1 MPKDRKIIPT
11 IISAAIFIIME
22 VAALNML
29 ANNNAIQRLW
39 FAQAAHRF
47 MAKAWGAS
55 EEIKY
60 YFSLKKQ
67 NEMLAAENFFL
78 NEKLRFYSER
88 LTEMAQSSLQLP
100 ESGNEGG
107 FEYQNASIVKISNNK
122 QHNYIIIDK
131 GSEDGI
137 TTRSGI
143 LTSQG
148 VVGII
153 DAVSKHYSYALSF
166 RNADVSISARLG
178 QEGAVGPLIWDGH
191 STNGAI
197 LKEIPLQYKF
207 QPGDTVWTSGYSSIF
222 PPDIPLGVTGD
233 SRIVNGA
240 TNEIKVTLFQDFTAL
255 RFVTVVNNRNLE
267 DIEELEAHE

>member
-11 IISAAIFIIME
+11 ILSAAIFIIME

-67 NEMLAAENFFL
+67 NEMLAAENFLL

-88 LTEMAQSSLQLP
+88 LTEKAQSSLQLP

>member
-11 IISAAIFIIME
+11 ILSAAIFIIME

-88 LTEMAQSSLQLP
+88 LVEKAQSSLQLP

>member
-1 MPKDRKIIPT
+1 
-11 IISAAIFIIME
+11 
-22 VAALNML
+22 
-29 ANNNAIQRLW
+29 
-39 FAQAAHRF
+39 

-88 LTEMAQSSLQLP
+88 LTEKAQGSLQLP

-153 DAVSKHYSYALSF
+153 DAVSKHYSYVLSF

>member
-88 LTEMAQSSLQLP
+88 LTEMAQSSLPLP
-100 ESGNEGG
+100 ESGNDGG